1 MVVIILSTLFYVS
14 DGRKNAKNDISGTG
28 ECDSPIPDMFC
39 FVELCVRT
47 GRLHT
52 LFLPVYISVWS
63 RCPFSVVVLSARD
76 GQKYFTSS
84 PSSSLMMR
92 FVSRDV
98 P

>member
-14 DGRKNAKNDISGTG
+14 DGKKNAKNDISGTG

-52 LFLPVYISVWS
+52 PFLPMYISVWS
-63 RCPFSVVVLSARD
+63 RCLLSMATLTLQFGRVVCS
-76 GQKYFTSS
+76 
-84 PSSSLMMR
+84 
-92 FVSRDV
+92 
-98 P
+98 